1 MNLSMQELEFG
12 VDSDPP
18 FDPSYFSTSWEWKGM
33 SDFYVRS
40 QPPSPQSLSPAAS
53 FGSCSS
59 SPESCPWSSSS
70 SSCPGAELA
79 GFVQT
84 DSGYSD
90 FLSGHSEDSES
101 SRGHARKRKRPI
113 SPETR
118 HKASEREK
126 LRMRTLAEAV
136 HVLRESLPPAYSEG
150 RGGHTLT
157 KVQTLRCSIHYIKE
171 LMKQLSGEHR
181 A

>member
-1 MNLSMQELEFG
+1 MSLSMQQLEFG
-12 VDSDPP
+12 QDTDPP
-18 FDPSYFSTSWEWKGM
+18 YDPGYFSASWDWRGM

-40 QPPSPQSLSPAAS
+40 HPSPPHSLSPTVS

-59 SPESCPWSSSS
+59 SPESSYPPSSSS
-70 SSCPGAELA
+70 SGPG
-79 GFVQT
+79 GGPSFGQT
-84 DSGYSD
+84 DSGYID
-90 FLSGHSEDSES
+90 FLSGLSGDSEAS
-101 SRGHARKRKRPI
+101 PGRARKRKRPI

-126 LRMRTLAEAV
+126 LRMRGLAEAV
-136 HVLRESLPPAYSEG
+136 HVLRESLPPAYTEG
-150 RGGHTLT
+150 RGGNTLT

-171 LMKQLSGEHR
+171 LMKQLGAEHR